1 MKLFSKLLA
10 ALAIICAAMPAEAK
24 QKADN
29 YENFKVAIYTR
40 AYEVQQMTDREWLET
55 SWETI
60 SNQVKVDKIY
70 LETHRDQLIIDK
82 AEMKKIIK
90 FFEDKGIEVAGG
102 ITYTISEMNDFETY
116 CYQDPVERAKAQE
129 IIELTAELF
138 DEVILD
144 DFFFTDCKC
153 DLCIEAKGDRT
164 WTEYRLELMHKAAEE
179 VILGPAKKVNP
190 DVKVVIKYPNWYDHF
205 HGLGFDLE
213 HGPKQFDGVY
223 TGTETRDAVSSDQH
237 LQPYLG
243 YLVWRYYNN
252 LAPGRNG
259 GGWVDTGGMR
269 YIDRYS
275 EQLWITMFAKAPEI
289 TLFDYRQMLT
299 PLSERNR
306 APWTGQ
312 GTSFDFD
319 EMMKPVKIG
328 KKEVTPTTVARAA
341 GYSLEEVDKV
351 IGFLGEPVGIKSYKP
366 YHSSGED
373 FLQNYFGMIGIPMDI
388 VPEFPAEEEFII
400 LTEQAK
406 YDKDIVAKIQKQL
419 QDGKDVMITSGFLR
433 AMQGKGIEK
442 IVEMEYTDRKALIT
456 EVKAGW
462 GALTPTKKPILM
474 QQIQYFTN
482 DSWEVISGMDA
493 GLGWPIMHRGRVSNG
508 TLYLLVVPDN
518 FADLYNLPDNALN
531 SIRST
536 VSKRV
541 VPYTIEGPNN
551 ISLYVYDNNT
561 IVVESFHDEEITF
574 NVVAQSTPK
583 NTATDVLTGEKL
595 EGKARMTFS
604 FGPAPAAP
612 AQVTYSVT
620 LKPHSYKALKFE

>member
-10 ALAIICAAMPAEAK
+10 ALAIICAAMPAQAK

-40 AYEVQQMTDREWLET
+40 AYEVQQMTDREWLES

-90 FFEDKGIEVAGG
+90 FFEDQGIEVAGG

-129 IIELTAELF
+129 IIELSAELF

-179 VILGPAKKVNP
+179 VILGPAKRVNP

-213 HGPKQFDGVY
+213 HGPQQFDGVY
-223 TGTETRDAVSSDQH
+223 TGTETRDAVTSDQH

-351 IGFLGEPVGIKSYKP
+351 IGFLGEPMGIKSYKP

-373 FLQNYFGMIGIPMDI
+373 FLQNYFGMIGIPMDL

-406 YDKDIVAKIQKQL
+406 YDKDIIAKIQKQL

-482 DSWEVISGMDA
+482 DSWEVISGMDS
-493 GLGWPIMHRGRVSNG
+493 GLGWPIMHRGKVSNG

-541 VPYTIEGPNN
+541 IPYTIEGPNN

-574 NVVAQSTPK
+574 NVVASSTPK
-583 NTATDVLTGEKL
+583 NIATDVLTGEQL

>member
-1 MKLFSKLLA
+1 
-10 ALAIICAAMPAEAK
+10 
-24 QKADN
+24 
-29 YENFKVAIYTR
+29 
-40 AYEVQQMTDREWLET
+40 
-55 SWETI
+55 
-60 SNQVKVDKIY
+60 
-70 LETHRDQLIIDK
+70 
-82 AEMKKIIK
+82 
-90 FFEDKGIEVAGG
+90 
-102 ITYTISEMNDFETY
+102 
-116 CYQDPVERAKAQE
+116 
-129 IIELTAELF
+129 
-138 DEVILD
+138 
-144 DFFFTDCKC
+144 
-153 DLCIEAKGDRT
+153 
-164 WTEYRLELMHKAAEE
+164 
-179 VILGPAKKVNP
+179 
-190 DVKVVIKYPNWYDHF
+190 
-205 HGLGFDLE
+205 
-213 HGPKQFDGVY
+213 
-223 TGTETRDAVSSDQH
+223 
-237 LQPYLG
+237 
-243 YLVWRYYNN
+243 
-252 LAPGRNG
+252 
-259 GGWVDTGGMR
+259 
-269 YIDRYS
+269 
-275 EQLWITMFAKAPEI
+275 
-289 TLFDYRQMLT
+289 MLT

-351 IGFLGEPVGIKSYKP
+351 LGFLGEPVGIKSYKP

-442 IVEMEYTDRKALIT
+442 IVEMEYTDRKAIIT